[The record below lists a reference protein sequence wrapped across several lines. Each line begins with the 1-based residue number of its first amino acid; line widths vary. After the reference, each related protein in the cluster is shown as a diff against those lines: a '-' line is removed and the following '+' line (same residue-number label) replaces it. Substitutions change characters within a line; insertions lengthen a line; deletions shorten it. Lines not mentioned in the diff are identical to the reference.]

1 MAPVMKNKLKLL
13 NVPGI
18 CKSALIFVVM
28 AGCLAVG
35 CKTNKST
42 GWEGRAGV
50 STYVD
55 AITELG
61 QPVRSVELS
70 DGSLVAQWLYR
81 KAEDRMAHKILYGSG
96 VSDLKDEPRMS
107 DKYLNLTFGPDRVLR
122 SSRWSSK

>member
-1 MAPVMKNKLKLL
+1 MKENKILFGGTFDAAKAALL
-13 NVPGI
+13 
-18 CKSALIFVVM
+18 LVVLG
-28 AGCLAVG
+28 ACLSIGCQTDKG
-35 CKTNKST
+35 T

-61 QPVRSVELS
+61 QPIKSVELS
-70 DGSLVAQWLYR
+70 DGTLVAQWLHR
-81 KAEDRMAHKILYGSG
+81 KAQDRMAHKILYGTG

-122 SSRWSSK
+122 SSRWSFK